1 MPLIATEDPAI
12 SWAVINST
20 SASLCQEWI
29 LVPKNFP
36 LNVPECVS
44 GVSSGGGGRIEEP
57 LYKTRDLEGLPAISI
72 ALAAIH
78 EVVSRPRVLKR
89 E

>member
-44 GVSSGGGGRIEEP
+44 GVSKGRGVEEP
-57 LYKTRDLEGLPAISI
+57 LYKTRDLDGLPAISI
-72 ALAAIH
+72 ALAAIQ
-78 EVVSRPRVLKR
+78 EVASRPRVLKR